1 MPVVVIRSEGAGTFC
16 AGASFDELKQID
28 SPEAGKEFFMG
39 FARIMLAMR
48 RCPKPIIT
56 RIQGKV
62 VGGGVGIV
70 AASDYSLAVP
80 EAPVRLSELAV
91 GLGPFVVGPAIE
103 RRIGSSAFS
112 AMALDADWRDAH
124 WCVAHGLYTRICDNV
139 QALDQV
145 LGTLAH
151 KLAAFNPAAITELK
165 SALWHD
171 TDSWDQLL
179 EDRAAM
185 SGKLVLS
192 TSRVTQSQRSRSCH
206 PAPTPA
212 VIPSRRA
219 RDRSRPGRELSAGRI
234 AIPRCARD
242 DMPSSPV
249 SRLPSP
255 ASRLTRR
262 RIEGLVLRL
271 DPALVILRILE
282 RERGLRHLERLE
294 RVHHHRE
301 LVRVLRT
308 NARFRATRM
317 RPVR

>member
-1 MPVVVIRSEGAGTFC
+1 MANDVPARSIAARFSRLSPGYEANAHTNSVDGIATVSFYHPKSNSLPAVLLNDIAGRIAAVGKHPACRVVVIRSEGAGTFC

-139 QALDQV
+139 QALDQGHEIGVAGPLEQV
-145 LGTLAH
+145 LRTLAH

-192 TSRVTQSQRSRSCH
+192 DFTRN
-206 PAPTPA
+206 A
-212 VIPSRRA
+212 
-219 RDRSRPGRELSAGRI
+219 I
-234 AIPRCARD
+234 AAFEKR
-242 DMPSSPV
+242 
-249 SRLPSP
+249 
-255 ASRLTRR
+255 
-262 RIEGLVLRL
+262 
-271 DPALVILRILE
+271 
-282 RERGLRHLERLE
+282 
-294 RVHHHRE
+294 
-301 LVRVLRT
+301 
-308 NARFRATRM
+308 
-317 RPVR
+317 

>member
-1 MPVVVIRSEGAGTFC
+1 MLTPTPSGTQALGSGAVTCSITDGIGTVSFYHPKSNSLPAVLLNDIAGRLAAVSKHPACRVVVIRSEGMGTFC

-103 RRIGSSAFS
+103 RRIGAAAFS
-112 AMALDADWRDAH
+112 ALALDADWRDAA
-124 WCVAHGLYTRICDNV
+124 WCATHGLYTRICDNV

-151 KLAAFNPAAITELK
+151 RMAAFNPEAITQLK

-179 EDRAAM
+179 EERAAM
-185 SGKLVLS
+185 SGRLVLS
-192 TSRVTQSQRSRSCH
+192 DFTRN
-206 PAPTPA
+206 A
-212 VIPSRRA
+212 
-219 RDRSRPGRELSAGRI
+219 I
-234 AIPRCARD
+234 AAFEKR
-242 DMPSSPV
+242 
-249 SRLPSP
+249 
-255 ASRLTRR
+255 
-262 RIEGLVLRL
+262 
-271 DPALVILRILE
+271 
-282 RERGLRHLERLE
+282 
-294 RVHHHRE
+294 
-301 LVRVLRT
+301 
-308 NARFRATRM
+308 
-317 RPVR
+317 